1 MAPATREL
9 TGNRRTAECTAGLE
23 RIQGILNGS
32 FSVIGFAVSTVQA
45 SEGLC
50 SGPSSSR
57 SSNHVSVLLGLEYGC
72 TLSGK
77 LTMGVSRENQ
87 GTTSF
92 IWGGDDWESR
102 SCSDSGLSAEFN
114 PIWGSARWKV
124 GSGVVRD
131 GMLFLYTRDYI
142 MPVPKPGAGLSLVC
156 AFQNLQTLLF
166 LFNHGYIEE
175 ALFGFTGGWLTFW
188 VSVSEHAMVYV
199 EARSLIRED
208 IACLCHRYDFVWI

>member
-9 TGNRRTAECTAGLE
+9 TGNRRTAECTAGLQ

-32 FSVIGFAVSTVQA
+32 FSVIGFAVSTAQA

-50 SGPSSSR
+50 SGPSSIR

-77 LTMGVSRENQ
+77 LTMGVSRENH

-92 IWGGDDWESR
+92 LWGGDGWEFR

-131 GMLFLYTRDYI
+131 GMLFLHTRDYI
-142 MPVPKPGAGLSLVC
+142 MPVPKPGAGLLSLVC
-156 AFQNLQTLLF
+156 AFQNLHTLLF

-175 ALFGFTGGWLTFW
+175 ALFWVHWWLA
-188 VSVSEHAMVYV
+188 H
-199 EARSLIRED
+199 L
-208 IACLCHRYDFVWI
+208 LGLGK